1 MTGKK
6 QFDETEVLAQISD
19 YFWEHGYGATRVD
32 QLSALTGLTKTSL
45 YNAFGNKESLFLKS
59 LDFYVEQGLN
69 LRMRQI
75 DPSRPLSENLQLILE
90 SAFLRK
96 NNEKLSYGCLLTNSI
111 LELAGSEPR
120 LQEEASK
127 RYDQSCVAIRQV
139 FALYVDTKR
148 LVPDIEVDDLTLSNL
163 STAGDSVDAT
173 SIPRVYE
180 PMSLADVE
188 RRHVLATLQA
198 TGWNKSRT
206 ASILGIERSTLDRKI
221 RRYELSERAST
232 PGT

>member
-1 MTGKK
+1 MEPMKTYLVPDSTRTNFVLTVTKRVNLFGSLMTGKK

-19 YFWEHGYGATRVD
+19 HFWEHGYGATRVD

-96 NNEKLSYGCLLTNSI
+96 NNEKLSYGCFLTNSI

-127 RYDQSCVAIRQV
+127 RYDQSCVAIRQL

-148 LVPDIEVDDLTLSNL
+148 LAPGIGVDDLTDMFMTFKQGLRVQSRNRHPDEVIQRSIRTYINL
-163 STAGDSVDAT
+163 MRSIELEET
-173 SIPRVYE
+173 S
-180 PMSLADVE
+180 
-188 RRHVLATLQA
+188 
-198 TGWNKSRT
+198 
-206 ASILGIERSTLDRKI
+206 
-221 RRYELSERAST
+221 
-232 PGT
+232 